1 MRTWMT
7 ALALGLLATLTP
19 TAQATEGGRWVD
31 DFDEAVKL
39 AKAENKDLLVDFT
52 GSDWCGWCIK
62 LHEEVFQ
69 HEPFYTAAEKN
80 FVLVALDFPRDE
92 AVKAKVPNPERNRE
106 LANLYGVQG
115 YPTVLLMTADG
126 EVFGQ
131 TGYQAGGP
139 EAYLEHITTLTTEGK
154 ASLAEI
160 SKLVDAY
167 KNAEGDA
174 KTAAFT
180 AVLEGFE
187 SREDGAAGMNSLAD
201 ILRAHLTADADNAQG
216 MNERVIKSLL
226 KKGKADEAVNAA
238 AVKLDPKNEKG
249 LLEQVVHAKFMSIA
263 DEDEAVAAI
272 AELKSLVAMGD
283 IKDDE
288 VALDMFF
295 SAAWLCAERLE
306 MPEDAKTFAEKAKAV
321 CPASEQRRL
330 EFLDQ
335 ILNG

>member
-31 DFDEAVKL
+31 DFDAAVKL

-69 HEPFYTAAEKN
+69 HASFYAAAEKN

-115 YPTVLLMTADG
+115 YPTVLLMTAGG

-160 SKLVDAY
+160 TKLVDAY
-167 KNAEGDA
+167 KNAKGDA
-174 KTAAFT
+174 KTVAFT
-180 AVLEGFE
+180 AVLESFE

-201 ILRAHLTADADNAQG
+201 ILRAHLAADADNAQG

-238 AVKLDPKNEKG
+238 AAKLDPKNEKG

-263 DEDEAVAAI
+263 DEDEALVAI
-272 AELKSLVAMGD
+272 TELKSLVAMGD

-288 VALDMFF
+288 LALDMFF
-295 SAAWLCAERLE
+295 SAAWLCAERLD

-321 CPASEQRRL
+321 CPPSEQRRL

>member
-1 MRTWMT
+1 MT
-7 ALALGLLATLTP
+7 AFALGLLATLTP
-19 TAQATEGGRWVD
+19 TVQAAEGGRWID
-31 DFDEAVKL
+31 DFDEAVKI
-39 AKAENKDLLVDFT
+39 AKAEHKDLLVDFT

-62 LHEEVFQ
+62 LHKEVFS
-69 HEPFYTAAEKN
+69 HEPFYTTAEKS

-139 EAYLEHITTLTTEGK
+139 EAYIEHLNTLTTEGK
-154 ASLAEI
+154 ASLAEVA
-160 SKLVDAY
+160 KLVDAFQ
-167 KNAEGDA
+167 KAEGEA
-174 KTAAFT
+174 KIAAFT

-187 SREDGAAGMNSLAD
+187 SREADAAGMKTLAD
-201 ILRAHLTADADNAQG
+201 VLKGHLTSDSKDEQG
-216 MNERVIKSLL
+216 MNERVIKALL
-226 KKGKADEAVNAA
+226 KKGQADEAVNAA
-238 AVKLDPKNEKG
+238 AAKLDPKNEKG
-249 LLEQVVHAKFMSIA
+249 LLEQVLHAKFMSIN
-263 DEDEAVAAI
+263 DEDAAKAAV
-272 AELKSLVAMGD
+272 AELKSLDAMGP
-283 IKDDE
+283 IKDE
-288 VALDMFF
+288 EAALDMYF
-295 SAAWLCAERLE
+295 SAAWLCSERLE
-306 MPEDAKTFAEKAKAV
+306 MPDDAKFFAEKAKAV

>member
-19 TAQATEGGRWVD
+19 TAQATEGGRWID

-62 LHEEVFQ
+62 LHNEVFS
-69 HEPFYTAAEKN
+69 HEPFYTTAEKG
-80 FVLVALDFPRDE
+80 FVLVALDFPKAE
-92 AVKAKVPNPERNRE
+92 EIKAKVPNPERNRE
-106 LANLYGVQG
+106 LASLYGVQG
-115 YPTVLLMTADG
+115 YPTVLLMTAGG
-126 EVFGQ
+126 EVFGR

-139 EAYLEHITTLTTEGK
+139 EAYLEHINTLTTEGK

-160 SKLVDAY
+160 TKLVDNF
-167 KNAEGDA
+167 KQAEGEA
-174 KTAAFT
+174 KLAAFT

-187 SREDGAAGMNSLAD
+187 TRAADAAGMKSLAD
-201 ILRAHLTADADNAQG
+201 ILRGHLTSDAENKHA
-216 MNERVIKSLL
+216 MNERVIKALL
-226 KKGKADEAVNAA
+226 KKGHADESVNAA
-238 AVKLDPKNEKG
+238 AAKLDPKNEKG
-249 LLEQVVHAKFMSIA
+249 LLEQVVHAQFNSIS
-263 DEDEAVAAI
+263 DEDTAKAAI
-272 AELKSLVAMGD
+272 AELKALDALGP
-283 IKDDE
+283 IKDE
-288 VALDMFF
+288 EIALNMYF

-306 MPEDAKTFAEKAKAV
+306 MPDDAKTFAEKAKAV
-321 CPASEQRRL
+321 CPPSEQRRL